1 MLKIGLWG
9 NFLLHRTFSF
19 SLRCYLYHLPDM
31 WRKICHVE
39 KFQISLRDKCGEIW
53 YFSTW
58 GVFSNIAIWK
68 MWINLKFL
76 HIWHMCDEENGST
89 CVKFMLFCCKIG
101 FVAIYTLL
109 SQIFLSRF
117 TLFCVE
123 KKLTNN
129 CVVGEK
135 MTNIRYGCH
144 IFYIYT
150 TLQCY
155 KVKYAAT
162 LQQIPKLSR
171 FLKSAEWI
179 RYIPIYLD
187 LPSDCDIWP
196 AD

>member
-9 NFLLHRTFSF
+9 ISLLHRTFSF

-39 KFQISLRDKCGEIW
+39 KFQISLRDKYGEIW
-53 YFSTW
+53 YISTW

-76 HIWHMCDEENGST
+76 HIWHI
-89 CVKFMLFCCKIG
+89 CVMRRMAPQLRGWRKNDKYQ
-101 FVAIYTLL
+101 VPYTL
-109 SQIFLSRF
+109 
-117 TLFCVE
+117 
-123 KKLTNN
+123 
-129 CVVGEK
+129 
-135 MTNIRYGCH
+135 
-144 IFYIYT
+144 YIYT

-162 LQQIPKLSR
+162 LQQMPKLSR

>member
-1 MLKIGLWG
+1 MV
-9 NFLLHRTFSF
+9 LLVSPAR
-19 SLRCYLYHLPDM
+19 
-31 WRKICHVE
+31 HVE
-39 KFQISLRDKCGEIW
+39 KNLSGGEISDFFAWCGEIW

-117 TLFCVE
+117 TLFSVE

-135 MTNIRYGCH
+135 MTNIRCMGKICCN
-144 IFYIYT
+144 T
-150 TLQCY
+150 
-155 KVKYAAT
+155 AT
-162 LQQIPKLSR
+162 N
-171 FLKSAEWI
+171 
-179 RYIPIYLD
+179 PIYPDIFGPAERLRYMACR
-187 LPSDCDIWP
+187 LTSDISTKDFHL
-196 AD
+196 